1 MIARAPA
8 KPRGSRPTRPT
19 PHRVFLDANV
29 LFSAAYRAESG
40 LDRLWALRSSVSLL
54 SSAYAIEEAR
64 RNLPG
69 VAVRDRL
76 ECLVAGLEVVAD
88 VATGALPEEVDLPE
102 KDRPI
107 LLAALAAG
115 ATHLLTG
122 DRAHFGAYF
131 GRRIDGLLVE
141 RPGDYLRRET

>member
-1 MIARAPA
+1 MIRPA
-8 KPRGSRPTRPT
+8 GAVT
-19 PHRVFLDANV
+19 HLVFLDANV

-40 LDRLWALRSSVSLL
+40 LLRLWALGAAVRLL
-54 SSAYAIEEAR
+54 STPYAVEEAR
-64 RNLPG
+64 RNLSS
-69 VAVRDRL
+69 AEARERL
-76 ECLVAGLEVVAD
+76 ETLVAGLQIVPD
-88 VATGALPEEVDLPE
+88 VLLGPVPPGVELPE

-131 GRRIDGLLVE
+131 GTRIQGMLLE
-141 RPGDYLRRET
+141 RPGDYLHREHPPG